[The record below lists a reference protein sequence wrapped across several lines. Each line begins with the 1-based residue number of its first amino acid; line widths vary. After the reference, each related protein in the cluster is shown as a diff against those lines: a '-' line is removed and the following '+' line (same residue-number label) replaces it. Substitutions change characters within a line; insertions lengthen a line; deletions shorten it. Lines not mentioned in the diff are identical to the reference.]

1 MFIMGID
8 WSKIQKEYKGR
19 WVALKDDERTV
30 LASGKTAGE
39 AWEHAQEAG
48 YEQPIL
54 ARVPD
59 KVLTYV
65 G

>member
-1 MFIMGID
+1 MAID
-8 WSKIQKEYKGR
+8 WSKIQQQYKGK

-39 AWEHAQEAG
+39 AWEQAKEVG
-48 YEQPIL
+48 YDHPIL
-54 ARVPD
+54 ARVP
-59 KVLTYV
+59 KRLVTYV